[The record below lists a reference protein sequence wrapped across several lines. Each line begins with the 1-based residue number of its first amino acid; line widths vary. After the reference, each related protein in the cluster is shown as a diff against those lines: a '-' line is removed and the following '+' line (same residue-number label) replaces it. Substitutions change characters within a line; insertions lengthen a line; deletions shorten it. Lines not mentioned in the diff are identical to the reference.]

1 MSSLFDRET
10 ESALRNIFSS
20 FKRKV
25 VDYLIT
31 APPNIKCETCSDAV
45 RLARE
50 LESISSGMLEIRVVD
65 KNSDVAKALKP
76 AYAPA
81 WIYGTRRGNVRYYGL
96 PTSQEFPPFIYMH
109 QYIANNVI
117 NLPEKVVEL
126 IEPIDTPLHVK
137 IFVTPDCPYCPYAV
151 DSLNQMGLV
160 NDNIL
165 VETIEAMEFPW
176 EADRYRVLT
185 VPAVIVSD
193 VERLDGFAYPE
204 IYAKLLKR
212 AEAKLK
218 GERAFEEELEYEAEE
233 SSDVKKSRG
242 IKPHYHEY
250 ED

>member
-1 MSSLFDRET
+1 MSNLFDRET
-10 ESALRNIFSS
+10 ENALRNIFSS

-31 APPNIKCETCSDAV
+31 TPPNTRCETCDDAV
-45 RLARE
+45 RLAKE
-50 LESISSGMLEIRVVD
+50 LEGISNGVLEVRVVD
-65 KNSDVAKALKP
+65 KNSDVARALKP

-117 NLPEKVVEL
+117 NLSKEVVEL
-126 IEPIDTPLHVK
+126 IEPIDTLLQVK
-137 IFVTPDCPYCPYAV
+137 IFVTPECPYCPYVV
-151 DSLNQMGLV
+151 DSFNQMGLV

-165 VETIEAMEFPW
+165 VETIEAVEFPW

-185 VPAVIVSD
+185 VPAVIISD
-193 VERLDGFAYPE
+193 VERVDGYTYPE
-204 IYAKLLKR
+204 IYAKLLRR
-212 AEAKLK
+212 AEVKLR
-218 GERAFEEELEYEAEE
+218 GGRAIEEELEHEAGG
-233 SSDVKKSRG
+233 SSDVRKSRR